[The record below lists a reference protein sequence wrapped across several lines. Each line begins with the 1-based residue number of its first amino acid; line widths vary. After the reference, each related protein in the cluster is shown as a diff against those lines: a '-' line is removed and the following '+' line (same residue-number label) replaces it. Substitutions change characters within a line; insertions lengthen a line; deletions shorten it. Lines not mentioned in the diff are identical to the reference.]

1 MYYNLQKLSTI
12 QKLQNIIS
20 TFFKYCDKN
29 DKLESNLIFYNQVDL
44 NNNIINKL
52 NKLIDNTEH
61 CAFKDIQ
68 ENKKIKNVINYS
80 ELTKIFGFSHN
91 LNVYNNT
98 FYCILEIMNKFFKDY
113 KINEILELD
122 YQENTSKFKDS
133 IIYFYKNSE
142 NILNIHD
149 IGHIFNQ
156 KDDIFNLNKF
166 VTASM
171 TRHNYYHL
179 VLINAEP
186 VVFSNNDYETS
197 ELLLIYIIFSLN
209 VIKEDGNCIIK
220 LDLKSISKTI
230 YLEIFFFLS
239 SIFKSVTLCKPMCS
253 ILNEHIF
260 YIICKN
266 KNTFIKDELI
276 NVTIPVFQNIV
287 EKPKN
292 KYTYSFLKYDIPLFY
307 KNKIWE
313 TFVNFQR
320 HEIEIFDHMCNLL
333 LSPKQNDKILIQLT
347 KQKTRL
353 QFWIDENINKQFSND
368 FCKTNITS
376 ITNEILSDDL
386 DT

>member
-29 DKLESNLIFYNQVDL
+29 DIEKTSLNLYNNFDL
-44 NNNIINKL
+44 NNNIINKI
-52 NKLIDNTEH
+52 NKLIDDIEH
-61 CAFKDIQ
+61 YTFKDIQ
-68 ENKKIKNVINYS
+68 ENKKIHNIINYND
-80 ELTKIFGFSHN
+80 LKQIFGFSHK
-91 LNVYNNT
+91 LNMYNNT
-98 FYCILEIMNKFFKDY
+98 FYCILEIMNKFFNDC

-122 YQENTSKFKDS
+122 YQENISKFKDS
-133 IIYFYKNSE
+133 IIYFYKHCE
-142 NILNIHD
+142 EEINIHD

-166 VTASM
+166 INVSIN
-171 TRHNYYHL
+171 RHNYYHL

-186 VVFSNNDYETS
+186 VVFSNNDYQTAEV
-197 ELLLIYIIFSLN
+197 LLIYIILSLN
-209 VIKEDGNCIIK
+209 VIKEDGHCIIK
-220 LDLKSISKTI
+220 LDLKSISKII

-239 SIFKSVTLCKPMCS
+239 SIFKSITLCKPMCS
-253 ILNEHIF
+253 ILNEHVF

-266 KNTFIKDELI
+266 KNTFIQDELI
-276 NVTIPVFQNIV
+276 DVTIPVFQNIV

-307 KNKIWE
+307 KNKICE

-347 KQKTRL
+347 KQKSRL
-353 QFWIDENINKQFSND
+353 QYWIDENTNKYCSID
-368 FCKTNITS
+368 FCKTNIT
-376 ITNEILSDDL
+376 
-386 DT
+386 